1 MSFVSFV
8 SFVSFLSPTFAC
20 MSGTRLQPSSD
31 QIRARCDEQR
41 KAILDALRLNALV
54 SDPAVFSNA
63 LKVVSTTETVE
74 LGKAAM
80 DVCQTCSLYRKRSDE
95 DQAQDRRPID
105 ELKAGDTKIVSKM
118 ARLSDSLPLDQYS
131 SRLRYVPRLV
141 NVVTLAT
148 LKPVEGSTSTLPLPL
163 DRIAK
168 RCTGAFFAP
177 KRFSAV
183 QLAFR
188 SPRCRMLIFET
199 GRLVGTGGK
208 SIVEARLATLMACVQ
223 MSKEADVHMQVES
236 FEVVNLVGAVALK
249 TTIDCEEFQKAHSS
263 TTMLDRSSFVG
274 MVRRIRSCCSRV
286 HTTMTF

>member
-1 MSFVSFV
+1 MNDV
-8 SFVSFLSPTFAC
+8 TE
-20 MSGTRLQPSSD
+20 
-31 QIRARCDEQR
+31 IRKRCEES
-41 KAILDALRLNALV
+41 KASLLNALEINEV
-54 SDPAVFSNA
+54 LNKPSAFGNA
-63 LKVVSTTETVE
+63 MKEISTSETMQLKQVV
-74 LGKAAM
+74 G
-80 DVCQTCSLYRKRSDE
+80 DICNTCLSYRKVTDANTRRQQDPLHQLMNKE
-95 DQAQDRRPID
+95 DH
-105 ELKAGDTKIVSKM
+105 IVSKS
-118 ARLSDSLPLDQYS
+118 ARLTDSLPLEQYS

-148 LKPVEGSTSTLPLPL
+148 LRPVKDSGCALPLPL

-183 QLAFR
+183 QLAFQ

-208 SIVEARLATLMACVQ
+208 SIIEARLATLMACVQ
-223 MSKEADVHMQVES
+223 MSREAGVHMEVAS
-236 FEVVNLVGAVALK
+236 FEVVNLVGAVSLK

-274 MVRRIRSCCSRV
+274 MVRRICSWCSRV
-286 HTTMTF
+286 HTIPLNLPVP